1 MTGCRGEVIIKNV
14 NASVTAPEESM
25 RPSITSTRIGLANW
39 TTGNLCLRT
48 NLSSI
53 NHIVSPESR
62 SAKDL
67 IEIDLTWMLTGKK
80 KSFVDVAELWEPHE
94 CRLSD
99 HMAPTVVG
107 HRRLPV
113 VGAVLSYC
121 L

>member
-1 MTGCRGEVIIKNV
+1 M
-14 NASVTAPEESM
+14 ASVIAPEESM
-25 RPSITSTRIGLANW
+25 RPSIASTGIGLDNR

-53 NHIVSPESR
+53 KHVVAPESR

-67 IEIDLTWMLTGKK
+67 IEIDLKWMLTGKE
-80 KSFVDVAELWEPHE
+80 KSSVDVAELWERHE
-94 CRLSD
+94 CGLSN

-107 HRRLPV
+107 HRRFPV